1 MLARAAADDET
12 GSLGLGTIF
21 DIGKGIFDVGKEIF
35 GGNNN
40 QQSREF
46 VEMMARSD
54 EGAELLRRLTISEI
68 IRNQGLHLGP
78 GPVRINARDDTDESG
93 ALGLGTIFDIGK
105 GIFDV
110 GKEIFGGK

>member
-1 MLARAAADDET
+1 MADGLIYSNQQQSREFVEMLARAAADDET

-46 VEMMARSD
+46 VEMLARSD
-54 EGAELLRRLTISEI
+54 DGAELLRRLSITDFK
-68 IRNQGLHLGP
+68 GHPLFLGH
-78 GPVRINARDDTDESG
+78 GPVVHPTREFSDLD
-93 ALGLGTIFDIGK
+93 
-105 GIFDV
+105 
-110 GKEIFGGK
+110 